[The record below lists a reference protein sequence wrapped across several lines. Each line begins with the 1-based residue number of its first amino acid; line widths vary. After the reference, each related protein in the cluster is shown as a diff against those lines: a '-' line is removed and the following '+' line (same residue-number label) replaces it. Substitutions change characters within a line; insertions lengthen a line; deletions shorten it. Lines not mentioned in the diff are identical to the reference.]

1 MSKEPPFK
9 QLSFEKAFDYALL
22 KLFGIKTFGMEMRIA
37 EEKIR
42 KSSNPKVHWY
52 SVRMI
57 YKNKDMN
64 PLFDFVTYV
73 GYLNQEDVFDIR
85 MAKQYFFNHVKATPK
100 AKKLLCNGVV
110 TVEIIGYLGFF
121 AKKEK

>member
-1 MSKEPPFK
+1 MSKE
-9 QLSFEKAFDYALL
+9 LSFEKAFDYALL
-22 KLFGIKTFGMEMRIA
+22 KLFGIKTFDMEMRIA
-37 EEKIR
+37 ANKAKKEK
-42 KSSNPKVHWY
+42 PQPFHWY

-64 PLFDFVTYV
+64 PLFDFVTYI
-73 GYLNQEDVFDIR
+73 GYRNQSDVFDSK
-85 MAKQYFFNHVKATPK
+85 MAKQYFFNNVKATPK